1 MRKNMCKRLMLVVTL
16 ITMMLGSNITA
27 FAETTKNEVLTTVND
42 EEYAQYIKGNV
53 SGEMNYTNAQSVED
67 NPMVSIKKQMQGQP
81 EIPAKYI
88 KEENKADS
96 IIFHT
101 EDVEVMTNPKS
112 DITPYVVNPESLK
125 NGMITTD
132 TQIAWLWTFS
142 DEDGDSFQ
150 DFQVGGFPKAYYL
163 TYYSNG
169 FVTQFTNPG
178 EYTVLYRAMDS
189 SYEYSEIV
197 GYKLTVNPV
206 EDYKVIEDTLATE
219 SDEKTYDIDI
229 DYSTMNSSAICFVRM
244 GESYVTAEIKD
255 SEGNIIKIVGAP
267 AAQPKRWIYID
278 KPAQDSTVVHY
289 TVKVTN
295 SKYVAN
301 SSKFRLIYGDK
312 KDIEAM
318 LSGPEN
324 ATPLDWYTEKDSNF
338 IHTEYTPNKDECW
351 FKFTP
356 QKSMVTFT
364 LLGDHTETRFKI
376 VDTNTLLPLFDS
388 NDSNNNSIH
397 KNKFCGAFNYAE
409 KAKIQGMTIGKEY
422 YLVIYSPNQI
432 SMVDFLEDTINVA
445 VGMPHMLS
453 GGLTEWIT
461 ASNQISAKTSSF
473 SSDGII
479 YVGDNGVTIPKNAYA
494 TKVYYSGSKPSSIS
508 YWHVKEP
515 LASTWRQSRNYWT
528 SIDID
533 YEKDS
538 SSNKNINGI
547 WRVGFKASITDL
559 SFTPSI
565 RIDYKYELGD

>member
-255 SEGNIIKIVGAP
+255 SEGNIIKIVGA
-267 AAQPKRWIYID
+267 ADVQPKRWIYID

-422 YLVIYSPNQI
+422 YLVIYSPNRI

-453 GGLTEWIT
+453 G
-461 ASNQISAKTSSF
+461 A
-473 SSDGII
+473 
-479 YVGDNGVTIPKNAYA
+479 
-494 TKVYYSGSKPSSIS
+494 
-508 YWHVKEP
+508 
-515 LASTWRQSRNYWT
+515 
-528 SIDID
+528 
-533 YEKDS
+533 
-538 SSNKNINGI
+538 I
-547 WRVGFKASITDL
+547 W
-559 SFTPSI
+559 
-565 RIDYKYELGD
+565 